1 MGTAVALLALTAGDM
16 CGAGVA
22 GAENRQREEGK
33 KQVKRKQLR
42 PFLHVPGEL
51 HHLSAPWTSAHLA
64 SPAAQLC
71 Y

>member
-1 MGTAVALLALTAGDM
+1 MRVVVVPLALAAGDM

-22 GAENRQREEGK
+22 GAEDRQREEGK
-33 KQVKRKQLR
+33 KQGKRKQLG

-51 HHLSAPWTSAHLA
+51 HHLSAPRRSAHLA
-64 SPAAQLC
+64 PPATQLC